1 MKQALF
7 VAARFHYR
15 GVVPSQFTF
24 EGITLFKIKAVIRGG
39 KISQGAASATDAL
52 RRYRELQSRPG
63 GTSCSVM
70 RNGVL
75 IGQAE
80 LVSAATVEG
89 LRAQSGL

>member
-1 MKQALF
+1 M
-7 VAARFHYR
+7 
-15 GVVPSQFTF
+15 
-24 EGITLFKIKAVIRGG
+24 FKIKAVIRGG
-39 KISQGAASATDAL
+39 KINQGATSATDAL
-52 RRYRELQSRPG
+52 QRYHELQSRPG
-63 GTSCSVM
+63 VTSCSVM